1 MFGKKKSSALKVA
14 IIGGDAKEK
23 HYLARGYDSTWEI
36 WGLNAIRPD
45 TPRREIRSWDPI
57 PWARMYNLHRFEH
70 LNRDCYEYII
80 WDTEWSKRNPEIPLY
95 VVDTWH
101 GLLEN
106 ERLFPLATLGKI
118 TPRGGRYHAGS
129 FDMLVAHAILEGATE
144 IALHGI
150 GLALDSPRAEPIS
163 ARACLEYWCGVAE
176 GRGIKVTTA
185 EDCDIFLQYHL
196 LKSSTVYGYD
206 DVKLIEDRHENS
218 DHPRKGR

>member
-1 MFGKKKSSALKVA
+1 MNLPA
-14 IIGGDAKEK
+14 
-23 HYLARGYDSTWEI
+23 ARP
-36 WGLNAIRPD
+36 APV
-45 TPRREIRSWDPI
+45 
-57 PWARMYNLHRFEH
+57 EH
-70 LNRDCYEYII
+70 L
-80 WDTEWSKRNPEIPLY
+80 S
-95 VVDTWH
+95 
-101 GLLEN
+101 
-106 ERLFPLATLGKI
+106 
-118 TPRGGRYHAGS
+118 AGVAMRAQS
-129 FDMLVAHAILEGATE
+129 AAQVAHAILEGATE